1 MELWIRTQ
9 DRLELIKAKDIKI
22 FDCEKQK
29 EKYEKSLLGVI
40 TQEPYNRTGFEI
52 SSCGNV
58 FGVYKTKERALEVLN
73 EISDRIA
80 TLTAIELMGIN
91 DTNVKVFRKYLEE
104 NNCSVVYQMPKE

>member
-9 DRLELIKAKDIKI
+9 NRMRLFKISLDVSILPVHNKEEEIKHYMIGCNDYEMDYELGI
-22 FDCEKQK
+22 
-29 EKYEKSLLGVI
+29 
-40 TQEPYNRTGFEI
+40 
-52 SSCGNV
+52 
-58 FGVYKTKERALEVLN
+58 YKTKERALEVLN